1 MERMMSTI
9 LLPHRDGASGSS
21 AVRPRVLARI
31 CLAGA
36 VLVSLVASAG
46 RVAAQS
52 ARVTERDAV
61 VAAVQEFFRS
71 MAANDVA
78 AAQRVMLPD
87 GQLHATRRT
96 GDSVMVRAGAFQAH
110 FERLKAARDTVVER
124 MWDPEVRVHG
134 TVAMLWTPYD
144 LYVNGKFSHCGVD
157 AFSLVRQ
164 TDGWKISSVIYT
176 IEPTGCAPSPL
187 GPLPK
192 R

>member
-1 MERMMSTI
+1 MMPTMS
-9 LLPHRDGASGSS
+9 LQHRDDVPRAS
-21 AVRPRVLARI
+21 AARQPLFVRL
-31 CLAGA
+31 CLASA

-46 RVAAQS
+46 RVAAQN
-52 ARVTERDAV
+52 ARNAERDAV

-71 MAANDVA
+71 MEANDVA

-96 GDSVMVRAGAFQAH
+96 GDSVMVRQGAFSAH

-187 GPLPK
+187 GPLQK